1 MNPFF
6 QMLPPQWRPFAV
18 ILSTVAA
25 IIASQALITG
35 SFSLVSEAIR
45 LDLMPHMQITYPSQ
59 TKGQLYIPLVNS
71 VMWVGSARWSCCSG
85 RRRIWKQPTVCPLP

>member
-1 MNPFF
+1 MLNYMGQGAWILSNKDNAALQAMDGMNPFF

-59 TKGQLYIPLVNS
+59 TKG
-71 VMWVGSARWSCCSG
+71 SCIF
-85 RRRIWKQPTVCPLP
+85 RL

>member
-6 QMLPPQWRPFAV
+6 QMLPPQMRPFAV

-59 TKGQLYIPLVNS
+59 TKG
-71 VMWVGSARWSCCSG
+71 SCIF
-85 RRRIWKQPTVCPLP
+85 RL